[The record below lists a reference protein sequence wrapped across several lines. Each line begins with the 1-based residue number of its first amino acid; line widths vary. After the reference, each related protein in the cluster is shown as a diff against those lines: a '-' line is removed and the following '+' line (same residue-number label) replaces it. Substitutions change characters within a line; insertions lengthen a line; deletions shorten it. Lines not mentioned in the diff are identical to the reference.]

1 MKNVLAALDHA
12 LRWALIV
19 LMVGLVLAVT
29 WQVISRYL
37 FASPSSWTEEIARF
51 LLIWIGTLGAAYA
64 FRLNAHIG
72 LDLLPKKLTGDAARR
87 LHWFTQ
93 CVIIVFAVA
102 VLVIGGS
109 RLVYL
114 TWDLRQYSA
123 VLGLPIAFVYSI
135 IPVTGVLV
143 VIYALAAFPHVP
155 DADTILE
162 VE

>member
-1 MKNVLAALDHA
+1 
-12 LRWALIV
+12 
-19 LMVGLVLAVT
+19 
-29 WQVISRYL
+29 
-37 FASPSSWTEEIARF
+37 
-51 LLIWIGTLGAAYA
+51 
-64 FRLNAHIG
+64 
-72 LDLLPKKLTGDAARR
+72 
-87 LHWFTQ
+87 
-93 CVIIVFAVA
+93 VIIVFAVA

-109 RLVYL
+109 KLVYL